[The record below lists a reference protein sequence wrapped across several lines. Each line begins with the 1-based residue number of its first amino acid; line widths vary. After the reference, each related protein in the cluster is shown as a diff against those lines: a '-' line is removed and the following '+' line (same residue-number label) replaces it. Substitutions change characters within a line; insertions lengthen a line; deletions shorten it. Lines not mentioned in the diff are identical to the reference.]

1 MCMAIAKKRDI
12 RTNPLLL
19 QAQYKIAGNVDS
31 GISNEDVSQ
40 DDITHGLHSNITN
53 DPQDSQREANEFQDQ
68 CNPSFENLHGTKSM
82 IVQFLALGALLIL
95 SIVTQMRSN
104 QVQIE
109 ASRLRGEMKH
119 TRIEFERRK
128 AKHMNRLQDMK
139 NGDDFM
145 HILNTYNVALESD
158 LAGEILIAYE

>member
-1 MCMAIAKKRDI
+1 
-12 RTNPLLL
+12 
-19 QAQYKIAGNVDS
+19 
-31 GISNEDVSQ
+31 
-40 DDITHGLHSNITN
+40 
-53 DPQDSQREANEFQDQ
+53 
-68 CNPSFENLHGTKSM
+68 M